1 MTLPI
6 YVKKNANRVLTSLL
20 ELSKVIK
27 LIVAIM
33 LQAIKKI
40 DLDSNFLY
48 NLRVISIGYL

>member
-48 NLRVISIGYL
+48 NLRVI